1 MTVYIWKIYKGSLAF
16 RWATWLAL
24 AGLLIWR
31 LGYGNVSRGFWRSRK
46 HWDWDYDFPSGKNV
60 ISPDAVILS
69 VITPMAEVASV
80 IIVAVVVTQ
89 VVGWI
94 MERMGR

>member
-46 HWDWDYDFPSGKNV
+46 HWDWD
-60 ISPDAVILS
+60 
-69 VITPMAEVASV
+69 
-80 IIVAVVVTQ
+80 
-89 VVGWI
+89 
-94 MERMGR
+94 